1 MTIQT
6 HELREIIRSVL
17 NDRFPDAKIARVAI
31 KSDVDRDGDDI
42 LRVVVVLEG
51 RPSQLDRKA
60 LVGFV
65 RHLRSRLEEV
75 NREEFPVLSFVSRS
89 EAKQLDLEAA

>member
-1 MTIQT
+1 MQT
-6 HELREIIRSVL
+6 HELQEFIRSVL
-17 NDRFPDAKIARVAI
+17 KDRFPDARIAKVAI
-31 KSDVDRDGDDI
+31 KSDIDRDGDDI
-42 LRVVVVLEG
+42 LRIIVVLEEA
-51 RPSQLDRKA
+51 PSRLDKKA

-75 NREEFPVLSFVSRS
+75 DREEFPILSFVSRS